1 MKENDIDEIVQWYD
15 RFTEI
20 ARQLSMNADEQLQKL
35 NGTVVTDEIA
45 SDYTEIGML
54 YSQKLLRHGWITQE
68 QFCLAEDIE
77 NMLEQMTQKRELW
90 NDDALS
96 SSTEWE
102 NCRNKG
108 RVLLKTLEA

>member
-1 MKENDIDEIVQWYD
+1 MKENNIDEIVQWYD
-15 RFTEI
+15 SFLEI
-20 ARQLSMNADEQLQKL
+20 IKQLSMNADDQLQKL

-45 SDYTEIGML
+45 SDYTEIGMR
-54 YSQKLLRHGWITQE
+54 YAQKLLSHGWITQE

-77 NMLEQMTQKRELW
+77 CMLEQMTQKRELW

-96 SSTEWE
+96 NSTEWE
-102 NCRNKG
+102 NCRNRG